1 MFTSFN
7 KLYKSKGML
16 VKNLYIRSFI
26 DLFIFNATSIVNI
39 LKSRWERESVI
50 HEYHIVLVLV
60 LVFLNILLVI
70 E

>member
-39 LKSRWERESVI
+39 LKSGWERESVI
-50 HEYHIVLVLV
+50 HEYHI
-60 LVFLNILLVI
+60 ILF
-70 E
+70 